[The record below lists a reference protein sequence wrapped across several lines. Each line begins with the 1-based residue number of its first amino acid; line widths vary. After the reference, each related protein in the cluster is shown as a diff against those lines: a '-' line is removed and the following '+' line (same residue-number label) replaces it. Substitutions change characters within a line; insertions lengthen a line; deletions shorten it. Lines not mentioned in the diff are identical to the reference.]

1 VLLTLRLVAASAV
14 LCAAASVRDGDNAL
28 SDEEKKAG
36 WKLLFDGKTTE
47 GWRGWKKDKMPDGWQ
62 VIDGAL
68 TRVKG
73 SGDIITVDQYE
84 NFELALDW
92 RLAAGGNS
100 GIMYLVQETDHAP
113 YETGPEYQLLD
124 EAKHG
129 ITRTDPTA
137 TGSCYALYPPSAD
150 AGKPI
155 GEWNR
160 TKIVL
165 NHRKLEHWLNG
176 QNIVEC
182 EIGGADW
189 NERVAKSKFK
199 AWPNFAKATKG
210 HIDLQ
215 DHGGKVEFKNIKI
228 LVLP

>member
-1 VLLTLRLVAASAV
+1 MLLTMRLIAASAI
-14 LCAAASVRDGDNAL
+14 LCAAASARDGDNVL
-28 SDEEKKAG
+28 TDEEKKVG
-36 WKLLFDGKTTE
+36 WKLLFDGKTAE

-137 TGSCYALYPPSAD
+137 TGSCYALYPPAAD

-176 QNIVEC
+176 QKIVDC
-182 EIGGADW
+182 EIGSADW

-210 HIDLQ
+210 HLDLQ
-215 DHGGKVEFKNIKI
+215 DHGGKVEFKNVKI

>member
-1 VLLTLRLVAASAV
+1 VLLTLRLIAASAV

-62 VIDGAL
+62 VVDGAL

-137 TGSCYALYPPSAD
+137 TGSCYALYPPAVD
-150 AGKPI
+150 AGKPV

-176 QNIVEC
+176 QKIVDC
-182 EIGGADW
+182 EIGSADW
-189 NERVAKSKFK
+189 NERLAKSKFK

-215 DHGGKVEFKNIKI
+215 DHGGKVEFKNVKI